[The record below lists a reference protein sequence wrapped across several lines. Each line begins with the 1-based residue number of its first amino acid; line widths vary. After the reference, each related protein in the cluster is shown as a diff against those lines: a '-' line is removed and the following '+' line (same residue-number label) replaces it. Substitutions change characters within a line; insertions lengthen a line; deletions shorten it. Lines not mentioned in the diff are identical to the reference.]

1 MVPSTGQSKNLSTAL
16 AGTFHCKKI
25 PLAENMFFQADKGAE
40 NTKEKIQ
47 AVLYAVYEDQ
57 WV

>member
-1 MVPSTGQSKNLSTAL
+1 LLKTGFL
-16 AGTFHCKKI
+16 
-25 PLAENMFFQADKGAE
+25 QADKGAE

-47 AVLYAVYEDQ
+47 AVLYVEYEDH